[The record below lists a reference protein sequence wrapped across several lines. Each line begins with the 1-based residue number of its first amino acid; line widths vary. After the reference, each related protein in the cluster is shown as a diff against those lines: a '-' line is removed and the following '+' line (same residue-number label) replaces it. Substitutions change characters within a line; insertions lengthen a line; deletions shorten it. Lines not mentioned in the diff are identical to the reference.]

1 MTPSQATPRVDALL
15 QRMRGR
21 IVSMIWLHGLGSVAA
36 VAGAWLLFHF
46 LLDWLLHVPAPVRI
60 LHTTLLV
67 VLPAFVLVREL
78 VLRLKRVPERADLAL
93 IAERAD
99 PEAREL
105 LVSAVQ
111 LAPTLEAS
119 STAVDPESESH
130 PASARALVRR
140 VIEGAEER
148 APMVPIEEVV
158 SSKLPLRRFV
168 IGAVVA
174 TAAAVVLL
182 RTPQLSSIFFQ
193 RMLGRNVAWPQRT
206 HLAIEIPDVGNGLMV
221 SYPEEGRIHVRMAR
235 GSDVPV
241 VVRAEGVVPDE
252 ITLHSSAGPDSVLP
266 SGGNPLFRTRLR
278 ALQEDVSFWVT
289 GGDDRR
295 GLPVVDVEVLQP
307 PDVAG
312 LALEI
317 TPPEYTG
324 LPARLVHDRDVE
336 VLKGSELTIHV
347 LPDPPEARGIARL
360 LPADRT
366 LELEPLPFP
375 IDPAVSTETQEAS
388 PGLAFRLVAE
398 ESFRYRFELEDQS
411 GLQNPDPGLF
421 GVRVNEDRRPE
432 VTLLAPGRVEV
443 NVVPGGSLP
452 LHVRVSDDFGLAS
465 LGWSVRQAVGEEQEI
480 ARGELE
486 LRPGGAQG
494 DTEAEEGDAG
504 PAAGDTPPRQGLAW
518 RRLEVSDWVGPSAD
532 PTAEGTS
539 LVLQVEA
546 TDNRRPEAGRS
557 PSPPVRIHVVGADEF
572 MRRLQDDLARV
583 GEEVRRTG
591 DLIDA
596 KLMRTRELVA
606 ALASD
611 DPQAAGATE
620 LAAAQSSARRIEGDS
635 RALGRELAS
644 ITQSLLDSRLDER
657 AGALLEALDQALSS
671 STDKS
676 FRPQPWRDLAAR
688 HARGELG
695 KADLAA
701 ELVEMV
707 GIALEVSEEHARGA
721 SAAMDRAR
729 AAGGPVARREA
740 LVEAESHQGRAKERI
755 DDLLVALAEWDDFQ
769 SVLGNL
775 RDILNGQKNLMERTR
790 QFAKEN

>member
-15 QRMRGR
+15 QRLRGR

-60 LHTTLLV
+60 LHTVLLV
-67 VLPAFVLVREL
+67 ALPAFVLGREL
-78 VLRLKRVPERADLAL
+78 VMRLKRVPERAELAL

-99 PEAREL
+99 PEAREV

-111 LAPTLEAS
+111 LAPILEAAN
-119 STAVDPESESH
+119 TGVEAGPV
-130 PASARALVRR
+130 PAQALVRR

-148 APMVPIEEVV
+148 AQHVPIEEVV
-158 SSKLPLRRFV
+158 SSKLPMRRFV
-168 IGAVVA
+168 IGAVIA

-193 RMLGRNVAWPQRT
+193 RMLGRDVPWPQRT
-206 HLAIEIPDVGNGLMV
+206 HLAIEIPDVGSGLMV

-235 GSDVPV
+235 GSDVPIV
-241 VVRAEGVVPDE
+241 IRAEGVVPEE
-252 ITLHSSAGPDSVLP
+252 ITLHTSVGPDSVLP

-295 GLPVVDVEVLQP
+295 GKPVVDVEVLQP

-336 VLKGSELTIHV
+336 VLMGSELTIHV
-347 LPDPPEARGIARL
+347 LPDPPDAGGNARL

-375 IDPAVSTETQEAS
+375 PDPTALPDAQDAL

-398 ESFRYRFELEDQS
+398 ESFRYRFELVDQT

-421 GVRVNEDRRPE
+421 GVRVNEDRRPD

-465 LGWSVRQAVGEEQEI
+465 LSWSVRQAVGEEQEL

-486 LRPGGAQG
+486 FRSTAM
-494 DTEAEEGDAG
+494 DAE
-504 PAAGDTPPRQGLAW
+504 AGDEGAAAPDSAPRQGQAW
-518 RRLEVSDWVGPSAD
+518 RRLEVSELAGPGAE
-532 PTAEGTS
+532 PAAEGTL

-546 TDNRRPEAGRS
+546 TDNRQPEAGRS

-583 GEEVRRTG
+583 ARKHG
-591 DLIDA
+591 A
-596 KLMRTRELVA
+596 RE
-606 ALASD
+606 
-611 DPQAAGATE
+611 
-620 LAAAQSSARRIEGDS
+620 I
-635 RALGRELAS
+635 
-644 ITQSLLDSRLDER
+644 
-657 AGALLEALDQALSS
+657 
-671 STDKS
+671 
-676 FRPQPWRDLAAR
+676 
-688 HARGELG
+688 
-695 KADLAA
+695 
-701 ELVEMV
+701 
-707 GIALEVSEEHARGA
+707 
-721 SAAMDRAR
+721 
-729 AAGGPVARREA
+729 
-740 LVEAESHQGRAKERI
+740 
-755 DDLLVALAEWDDFQ
+755 
-769 SVLGNL
+769 
-775 RDILNGQKNLMERTR
+775 
-790 QFAKEN
+790 

>member
-15 QRMRGR
+15 QRLRGR

-60 LHTTLLV
+60 LHTLLLV
-67 VLPAFVLVREL
+67 ALPVFVLVREL

-111 LAPTLEAS
+111 LAPSLEAAN
-119 STAVDPESESH
+119 TAGASESV
-130 PASARALVRR
+130 PAQTLVRR

-148 APMVPIEEVV
+148 AQHVPIEEVV
-158 SSKLPLRRFV
+158 SSKLPMRRFV

-193 RMLGRNVAWPQRT
+193 RMLGRDVPWPQRT
-206 HLAIEIPDVGNGLMV
+206 HLAIEIPDVGSGLMV
-221 SYPEEGRIHVRMAR
+221 SYPEDGRIHVRMAR
-235 GSDVPV
+235 GSDVPI
-241 VVRAEGVVPDE
+241 VVRAEGVVPEE
-252 ITLHSSAGPDSVLP
+252 ITLHTSVGPDSVLP

-295 GLPVVDVEVLQP
+295 GKPVVDVEVLQP

-336 VLKGSELTIHV
+336 VLMGSQLTIHV
-347 LPDPPEARGIARL
+347 LPDPAEASGSARL

-375 IDPAVSTETQEAS
+375 PDPTAAADSQVAL

-398 ESFRYRFELEDQS
+398 ESFRYRFELEDQT

-421 GVRVNEDRRPE
+421 GVRVNEDRRPD

-465 LGWSVRQAVGEEQEI
+465 LNWSVRQAVGEEQEL

-486 LRPGGAQG
+486 FRSR
-494 DTEAEEGDAG
+494 DMDAE
-504 PAAGDTPPRQGLAW
+504 AGDESATPPESLPPAGAGLAPT
-518 RRLEVSDWVGPSAD
+518 RSLRVG
-532 PTAEGTS
+532 
-539 LVLQVEA
+539 
-546 TDNRRPEAGRS
+546 RAGR
-557 PSPPVRIHVVGADEF
+557 RARD
-572 MRRLQDDLARV
+572 RR
-583 GEEVRRTG
+583 
-591 DLIDA
+591 
-596 KLMRTRELVA
+596 
-606 ALASD
+606 
-611 DPQAAGATE
+611 DP
-620 LAAAQSSARRIEGDS
+620 
-635 RALGRELAS
+635 
-644 ITQSLLDSRLDER
+644 
-657 AGALLEALDQALSS
+657 
-671 STDKS
+671 
-676 FRPQPWRDLAAR
+676 
-688 HARGELG
+688 
-695 KADLAA
+695 
-701 ELVEMV
+701 
-707 GIALEVSEEHARGA
+707 
-721 SAAMDRAR
+721 AR
-729 AAGGPVARREA
+729 AAGGGHRQPPAGGGSQSLSAGTYPRRRCRRIHASPARRPCA
-740 LVEAESHQGRAKERI
+740 CGRRGAAHGRS
-755 DDLLVALAEWDDFQ
+755 DRLQAHAY
-769 SVLGNL
+769 
-775 RDILNGQKNLMERTR
+775 T
-790 QFAKEN
+790 